1 MSGHI
6 VDLYW
11 SLLLNVAPFC
21 KHAKRGRGGLQL
33 FSQKGDFF
41 HKKMLFLNNIEC
53 CAKFIEYAL
62 HVLKI
67 LYNF

>member
-21 KHAKRGRGGLQL
+21 KHAKRGRGVWDPFL
-33 FSQKGDFF
+33 KKVTFF
-41 HKKMLFLNNIEC
+41 IKNAISEQCRMLR
-53 CAKFIEYAL
+53 
-62 HVLKI
+62 
-67 LYNF
+67 

>member
-21 KHAKRGRGGLQL
+21 KHAKRGRGGLGP

-41 HKKMLFLNNIEC
+41 HKKC
-53 CAKFIEYAL
+53 CAKLIEYAL
-62 HVLKI
+62 YALKI
-67 LYNF
+67 LNNF

>member
-21 KHAKRGRGGLQL
+21 KHAKRGRGGVWGPFL
-33 FSQKGDFF
+33 KKVTFF
-41 HKKMLFLNNIEC
+41 IKNALSEQYRMLR
-53 CAKFIEYAL
+53 
-62 HVLKI
+62 
-67 LYNF
+67 